1 MKAALLAAYLL
12 GGVSLSFAQQTPA
25 SRDTAAPPA
34 VFGDG
39 ADAKFKRFDNMHG
52 TRFIEIFL
60 AGRDAKTKSLVA
72 ACYNTM
78 FTSKGIPASKDT
90 APQTLVEGLN
100 FDRLKEAYGVLGASF
115 ERPKS
120 LAARLK

>member
-1 MKAALLAAYLL
+1 MKAALLAAYLM

-72 ACYNTM
+72 NCYNTM
-78 FTSKGIPASKDT
+78 FTLQRHSRIEGHRSAS
-90 APQTLVEGLN
+90 AGRGPQFRPDE
-100 FDRLKEAYGVLGASF
+100 EAIWRSRCIL
-115 ERPKS
+115 ERREN
-120 LAARLK
+120 LAARLE